1 MSAGV
6 AARSPSP
13 AASPRAAYRWDAE
26 ISRSQGGVT
35 RRQKV
40 LVIAPVRPGDTITI
54 SDRWF

>member
-1 MSAGV
+1 
-6 AARSPSP
+6 
-13 AASPRAAYRWDAE
+13 
-26 ISRSQGGVT
+26 VT

>member
-40 LVIAPVRPGDTITI
+40 PVIASVRPGDTITI
-54 SDRWF
+54 SER